1 MTPLTDR
8 LGLPSQRGP
17 RILVVS
23 AHPDDAEIAAGG
35 TIARLVAERP
45 DAEVTWLVLAAPDP
59 RAGRRGARQR
69 RRCSSPESPTV

>member
-8 LGLPSQRGP
+8 LGLPSERGP

-23 AHPDDAEIAAGG
+23 AHSDDAEIAAGG

-45 DAEVTWLVLAAPDP
+45 DAEVTWVVLAAPDP
-59 RAGRRGARQR
+59 ARAAEARA
-69 RRCSSPESPTV
+69 SADALLAGSPTA